1 MKKIKFLTFG
11 SILLAVFFILSCTGK
26 GKSDSEAEAAP
37 EVAAEGVDPGTT
49 VADRQTVYVNIDTLM
64 IHYLMAQDF
73 TNELDGKTKKIEAE
87 LSNKQR
93 KFQSDVTDFQN
104 KAQKGL
110 ETRARL
116 AEIQQQLATDEQSL
130 LQLGEGYRM
139 QLAEEQGVMQRKVL
153 QAIMDYLTEYNKDKG
168 YQYILA
174 NSFGSNILYA
184 NPALDITAS
193 VLAGL
198 NATYKAEKGKAAKP

>member
-11 SILLAVFFILSCTGK
+11 NILLAVFFILSCTSK
-26 GKSDSEAEAAP
+26 GKSDSEQETAP
-37 EVAAEGVDPGTT
+37 ETATEKIDLGT
-49 VADRQTVYVNIDTLM
+49 VSDGQTVYVNIDTLM

-87 LSNKQR
+87 LNNKQR
-93 KFQSDVTDFQN
+93 KFQSDITDFNN

-116 AEIQQQLATDEQSL
+116 AEIQQQLATEEQNL
-130 LQLGEGYRM
+130 LQLGDSYRM

-198 NATYKAEKGKAAKP
+198 NATYKAEKEKAAKP